1 MTVSRRQFLKTMGGM
16 GLLYAVRFVPGSV
29 PQQIEY
35 DVFPVDVGDDE
46 CVATISNIDYAEWI
60 AFGTDGKVSIF
71 TGRTELG
78 QGLKTALK
86 AVVTQGLEIPRGKLT
101 IVQGD
106 TELCPDDGPTT
117 GSSATK
123 YVVWGY
129 WIACEKIRADL
140 VARASRSLG
149 IPARKLRYR
158 NGGVGR
164 KETENIIKKA
174 FELGSG
180 QMVKLSVD
188 PSVPAS
194 NDKTYIDLGIPN
206 VNAKKI
212 VTGKLKYAGDVFIP
226 GLLYAG
232 WLSQPYHP
240 KQTVLKSADLSAAR
254 AVPGVK
260 AVDVIGGRVAAVAD
274 RYNDVLKALSAVK
287 AEWSVPE
294 RSEILQLEEESRS
307 RAELFEVIEQ
317 EGNVEAG
324 LAASDLVVSETYTTQ
339 YTTQAPMETDTAVV
353 RMDSGGTR
361 ATVWASSQH
370 PHRARQI
377 VSKFL
382 ELPESSIHVLGM
394 PLGGGF
400 GGKTSN
406 PVTQEAAALARHTGA
421 PVKLIYSRR
430 DQFQL
435 RGRFKAACVIDLT
448 TGVSANGK
456 MMARKIDIFHDM
468 GFGTTNT
475 YTIPHT
481 STNLYHADWPFQ
493 RAVSRGT
500 SFVQTCFAVESHV
513 DMVASRLNID
523 PLEFRRNNVRFQA
536 FIPLLD
542 KCAEKIGYYNYQPGP
557 NTGIGMAIVN
567 HGGSQMGVVAA
578 EVEVKRSSGK
588 VIVKKI
594 CGAFDIGTVI
604 NRNTAT
610 VGIRGAITW
619 GIGYALHEEIKLN
632 GHRIET
638 ADLLSYHIPRFS
650 DIPPVEIAFLNNYQP
665 GSPRGCG
672 EMPVIPTIGAIAN
685 AVYRAIGVRFYS
697 TPITPE
703 KVKNALR
710 GSKTRFKNAY

>member
-1 MTVSRRQFLKTMGGM
+1 MSVSRRQFLKAMGGA
-16 GLLYAVRFVPGSV
+16 GLLYAVRFAPGSE
-29 PQQIEY
+29 PQDKTY
-35 DVFPVDVGDDE
+35 DVFPMDIDDDE
-46 CVATISNIDYAEWI
+46 CVAAILDIDYSEWI
-60 AFGTDGKVSIF
+60 VLGPDGKVKIF

-78 QGLKTALK
+78 QGLKTVLT
-86 AVVTQGLEIPRGKLT
+86 AVVTQGLEIPQGKLT
-101 IVQGD
+101 VVQGD

-123 YVVWGY
+123 YVGWGY

-140 VARASRSLG
+140 ISRASRSLG
-149 IPARKLRYR
+149 IPVSELHYR

-164 KETENIIKKA
+164 RGKQGILKRA

-180 QMVKLSVD
+180 QVVKLSVD
-188 PSVPAS
+188 PRASSS
-194 NDKTYIDLGIPN
+194 NDKTYVDLGIPN

-212 VTGKLKYAGDVFIP
+212 VTGKLKYVGDLYIP
-226 GLLYAG
+226 GVLYAG

-254 AVPGVK
+254 AIPGVK
-260 AVDVIGGRVAAVAD
+260 MVDVIGGRVAVVAE
-274 RYNDVLKALSAVK
+274 RYNDVLKALDAVD
-287 AEWSVPE
+287 AEWSVPQ

-307 RAELFEVIEQ
+307 RAELFEVKEQ
-317 EGNVEAG
+317 EGNVDAG
-324 LAASDLVVSETYTTQ
+324 LAVSDLVVSETYTTQ
-339 YTTQAPMETDTAVV
+339 YTTQAPMETDTAIA
-353 RMDSGGTR
+353 RMEDGGKR

-370 PHRARQI
+370 PHRAREI

-382 ELPESSIHVLGM
+382 GIPESSIQVIGI

-406 PVTQEAAALARHTGA
+406 PVTMEAAGLARFVGA
-421 PVKLIYSRR
+421 PVKLIYSRK

-456 MMARKIDIFHDM
+456 MMARKIDIIHDM

-481 STNLYHADWPFQ
+481 LTNVYHADWPFK

-513 DMVASRLNID
+513 DMVAAALGID

-536 FIPLLD
+536 FVSLLD
-542 KCAEKIGYYNYQPGP
+542 VCAEMIGYYNSQQGP
-557 NTGIGMAIVN
+557 NSGVGMAIVN
-567 HGGSQMGVVAA
+567 HGGSQLGAVAA
-578 EVEVKRSSGK
+578 EVKVNPSTGK
-588 VIVKKI
+588 VTVKKI

-619 GIGYALHEEIKLN
+619 GIGYALYEEIILN
-632 GHRIET
+632 GHRTET
-638 ADLLSYHIPRFS
+638 EDLMAYHIPRFS
-650 DIPPVEIAFLNNYQP
+650 DIPPVEIAFLDNYQP

-703 KVKNALR
+703 KVKKALQ
-710 GSKTRFKNAY
+710 SA

>member
-1 MTVSRRQFLKTMGGM
+1 MSVSRRQFLKAMGGA
-16 GLLYAVRFVPGSV
+16 GLLYAVRFAPGSE
-29 PQQIEY
+29 PQDKTY
-35 DVFPVDVGDDE
+35 DVFPMDIDDDE
-46 CVATISNIDYAEWI
+46 CVAAILDIDYSEWI
-60 AFGTDGKVSIF
+60 VLGPDGKVSIF

-78 QGLKTALK
+78 QGLKTVLA
-86 AVVTQGLEIPRGKLT
+86 AVVTQGLEIPQGKLT

-123 YVVWGY
+123 YVGWGY

-140 VARASRSLG
+140 ISRASRSLG
-149 IPARKLRYR
+149 IPVSELHYR

-164 KETENIIKKA
+164 KGTRNVLKGA

-180 QMVKLSVD
+180 QVVKLSVD
-188 PSVPAS
+188 PRASSS
-194 NDKTYIDLGIPN
+194 NDKTYVDLGIPN

-212 VTGKLKYAGDVFIP
+212 VTGKLKYVGDLYIP
-226 GLLYAG
+226 GVLYAG

-240 KQTVLKSADLSAAR
+240 KQTVLKSTDLSAAR
-254 AVPGVK
+254 AIPGVK
-260 AVDVIGGRVAAVAD
+260 MVEVIGGRVAVVAE
-274 RYNDVLKALSAVK
+274 RYNDVLKSLDAVN
-287 AEWSVPE
+287 AEWSVPQ

-307 RAELFEVIEQ
+307 RAELFEVKEQ
-317 EGNVEAG
+317 EGNVDAG
-324 LAASDLVVSETYTTQ
+324 LAVSDLVVSETYTTQ
-339 YTTQAPMETDTAVV
+339 YTTQAPMETDTAIA
-353 RMDSGGTR
+353 RMEDGGKR

-370 PHRARQI
+370 PHRAREI

-382 ELPESSIHVLGM
+382 GIPESSIQVIGM

-406 PVTQEAAALARHTGA
+406 PVTMEAAGLARFVEA
-421 PVKLIYSRR
+421 PVKLIYSRK

-456 MMARKIDIFHDM
+456 MMARKIDIIHDM

-481 STNLYHADWPFQ
+481 LTNVYHADWPFK

-513 DMVASRLNID
+513 DMVAAALGID

-536 FIPLLD
+536 FVSLLD
-542 KCAEKIGYYNYQPGP
+542 VCAEMIGYYNSQQGP
-557 NTGIGMAIVN
+557 NSGVGMAIVN
-567 HGGSQMGVVAA
+567 HGGSQLGAVAA
-578 EVEVKRSSGK
+578 EVKVNPSTGK
-588 VIVKKI
+588 VTVKKI

-619 GIGYALHEEIKLN
+619 GIGYALYEEIILN
-632 GHRIET
+632 GHRTET
-638 ADLLSYHIPRFS
+638 EDLMAYHIPRFS
-650 DIPPVEIAFLNNYQP
+650 DIPPVEIAFLDNYQP

-703 KVKNALR
+703 KVKKALQ
-710 GSKTRFKNAY
+710 GA

>member
-1 MTVSRRQFLKTMGGM
+1 MSVSRRQFLKAMGGA
-16 GLLYAVRFVPGSV
+16 GLLYAVRFAPGSE
-29 PQQIEY
+29 PQDKTY
-35 DVFPVDVGDDE
+35 DVFPMDIDDDE
-46 CVATISNIDYAEWI
+46 CVAAILDIDYSEWI
-60 AFGTDGKVSIF
+60 VLGPDGKVKIF

-78 QGLKTALK
+78 QGLKTVLT
-86 AVVTQGLEIPRGKLT
+86 AVVTQGLEIPQGKLT
-101 IVQGD
+101 VVQGD

-123 YVVWGY
+123 YVGWGY

-140 VARASRSLG
+140 ISRASRSLG
-149 IPARKLRYR
+149 IPVSELHYR

-164 KETENIIKKA
+164 KGTRNVLKGA

-180 QMVKLSVD
+180 QVVKLSVD
-188 PSVPAS
+188 PRASSS
-194 NDKTYIDLGIPN
+194 NDKTYVDLGIPN

-212 VTGKLKYAGDVFIP
+212 VTGKLKYVGDLYIP
-226 GLLYAG
+226 GVLYAG

-254 AVPGVK
+254 AIPGVK
-260 AVDVIGGRVAAVAD
+260 MVDVIGGRVAVVAE
-274 RYNDVLKALSAVK
+274 RYNDVLKALDAVD
-287 AEWSVPE
+287 AEWSVPQ

-307 RAELFEVIEQ
+307 RAELFEVKEQ
-317 EGNVEAG
+317 EGNVDAG
-324 LAASDLVVSETYTTQ
+324 LAVSDLVVSETYTTQ
-339 YTTQAPMETDTAVV
+339 YTTQAPMETDTAIA
-353 RMDSGGTR
+353 RMEDGGKR

-370 PHRARQI
+370 PHRAREI

-382 ELPESSIHVLGM
+382 GIPESSIQVIGI

-406 PVTQEAAALARHTGA
+406 PVTMEAAGLARFVGA
-421 PVKLIYSRR
+421 PVKLIYSRK

-456 MMARKIDIFHDM
+456 MMARKIDIIHDM

-481 STNLYHADWPFQ
+481 LTNVYHADWPFK

-513 DMVASRLNID
+513 DMVAAALGID

-536 FIPLLD
+536 FVSLLD
-542 KCAEKIGYYNYQPGP
+542 VCAEMIGYYNSQQGP
-557 NTGIGMAIVN
+557 NSGVGMAIVN
-567 HGGSQMGVVAA
+567 HGGSQLGAVAA
-578 EVEVKRSSGK
+578 EVKVNPSTGK
-588 VIVKKI
+588 VTVKKI

-619 GIGYALHEEIKLN
+619 GIGYALYEEIILN
-632 GHRIET
+632 GHRTET
-638 ADLLSYHIPRFS
+638 EDLMAYHIPRFS
-650 DIPPVEIAFLNNYQP
+650 DIPPVEIAFLDNYQP

-703 KVKNALR
+703 KVKKALQ
-710 GSKTRFKNAY
+710 SA